1 MQMAACPTHVLL
13 EWSATA
19 LQMDPGT
26 VAHAQPVFVEMV
38 PTVMI

>member
-1 MQMAACPTHVLL
+1 MAVCPTHALP

-26 VAHAQPVFVEMV
+26 VVHAQQVSVEMV
-38 PTVMI
+38 PIVMT